1 MVISSKNQI
10 GKVTA
15 SSKNKKTKKKN
26 DSTEY
31 YWAVAAPQQYESRTR
46 SIKLAKHLAN
56 KRRWLR
62 SDQTTLLE
70 SEIQIEIM
78 ESTLSLY
85 MWHEIQSYACL
96 VCKKGGFVS
105 PKNNHIR
112 NITALLLT
120 DFVMTLEFS
129 RFYSR

>member
-15 SSKNKKTKKKN
+15 SSKNKKTKKN

-56 KRRWLR
+56 KRRRLR